1 MVGSNKLIEDMTQ
14 YERLDIR
21 SQNCGSFEKALIEA
35 WFKADYGNK
44 AILEKAFKN
53 TNFDLT

>member
-1 MVGSNKLIEDMTQ
+1 MVGSNQLIEDMTQ

-35 WFKADYGNK
+35 WFKADHGNK

>member
-35 WFKADYGNK
+35 WFKADHGNK

>member
-1 MVGSNKLIEDMTQ
+1 MVGSNQLIEDMTQ

-21 SQNCGSFEKALIEA
+21 SHNCGSFEKALIEA
-35 WFKADYGNK
+35 WFKADHGNK